1 MKIGLT
7 TGVYDLFHL
16 GHKNLILKAATKCDF
31 LLVAVASDWLTTVQ
45 KGPMRPEE
53 TERVRQYNVQ
63 KFIEDNNINGKA
75 FITDLLDFSQLEMI
89 DIVILGED
97 QRNVRYGNKSTIV
110 IPRTSDIS
118 TTKLLSL
125 KI

>member
-1 MKIGLT
+1 M
-7 TGVYDLFHL
+7 H
-16 GHKNLILKAATKCDF
+16 
-31 LLVAVASDWLTTVQ
+31 
-45 KGPMRPEE
+45 
-53 TERVRQYNVQ
+53 
-63 KFIEDNNINGKA
+63 NINGKA
-75 FITDLLDFSQLEMI
+75 SITDLLDFSQLEMI

-97 QRNVRYGNKSTIV
+97 QRNVRYGNKSTVV